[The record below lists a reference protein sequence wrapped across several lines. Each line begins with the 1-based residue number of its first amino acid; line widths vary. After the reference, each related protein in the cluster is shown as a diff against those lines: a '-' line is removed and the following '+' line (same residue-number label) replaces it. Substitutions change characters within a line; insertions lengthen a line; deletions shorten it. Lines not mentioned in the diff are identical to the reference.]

1 MASSRQEKTRLQMR
15 LQRETPNYDKLRD
28 RILMKLRVGRQSPT
42 GRAIDLLI
50 RELKRGRRNLE

>member
-1 MASSRQEKTRLQMR
+1 MR